1 MTWLLTWLN
10 ESVATLKATLQLLVL
25 YWLARTNTII
35 SITILKHTNM
45 EDILL
50 FSSLTLFLLFIA
62 FKFILKTRTRAKHL
76 PPSPPSLPIIDHL
89 HLIKKPLHRTLQALS
104 QKYGNIFSLQFGRQP
119 MAILSSPLAVEECFT
134 KNNIVLANRPSF
146 ISGKHLGYNNT
157 SLVQSPYGHH

>member
-1 MTWLLTWLN
+1 
-10 ESVATLKATLQLLVL
+10 
-25 YWLARTNTII
+25 
-35 SITILKHTNM
+35 M

-76 PPSPPSLPIIDHL
+76 PPSPPSLPIIGHL

-119 MAILSSPLAVEECFT
+119 ISSGRMLHKERHS
-134 KNNIVLANRPSF
+134 ISQPSF
-146 ISGKHLGYNNT
+146 LHIGKAPRLQQHLLSTISLWRSLAQPSSHQCPRDLPKYSPQQVLRHLK
-157 SLVQSPYGHH
+157 